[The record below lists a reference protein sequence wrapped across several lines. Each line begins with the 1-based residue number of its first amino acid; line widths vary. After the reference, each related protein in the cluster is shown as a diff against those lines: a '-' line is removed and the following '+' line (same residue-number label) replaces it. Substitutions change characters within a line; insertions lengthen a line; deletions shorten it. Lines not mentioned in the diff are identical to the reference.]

1 MTVLLFPLPP
11 LSLRTSKVKPVICCS
26 RLMAK
31 VEGGNFMWIKHEREL
46 TFLSY
51 THETSFQKDILRFFS
66 FKWANAMA
74 RPSFYK
80 REKND
85 LFSIEPLT
93 SSKGRPLQIGE
104 MSSRLRLWVCLP
116 PFHVRGI
123 FPIKRGQEKAVRFPL
138 YVSHISSSPASYYL
152 GIRTINISCP
162 VKGQNLF
169 NKASGSCCFDRGYK

>member
-1 MTVLLFPLPP
+1 MNV
-11 LSLRTSKVKPVICCS
+11 
-26 RLMAK
+26 
-31 VEGGNFMWIKHEREL
+31 N
-46 TFLSY
+46 
-51 THETSFQKDILRFFS
+51 LRFYHNTWNVISGKYFEIFS
-66 FKWANAMA
+66 FLDPSLIQMSKCYG
-74 RPSFYK
+74 PSFYK

-93 SSKGRPLQIGE
+93 GSKGRPLQIGE